1 MVILR
6 IVSLGLLFATFPM
19 FLLLTGKGR
28 FLLKSMIVKIKQGI
42 RSLLK
47 NLKLWSFND
56 REFRGASSKFPLEP
70 KPKRGESG
78 YVKPNGLVS
87 RLSKTITIAA
97 IVVAAVIAGNTVSA
111 QVTAL
116 PPLASL
122 KTVSV
127 REPDNL
133 GDFVKDKVAAIKLGK
148 ALFWDMQVGSDG
160 KTSCATCHFHA
171 GAARRF
177 SLSQVVKSK

>member
-19 FLLLTGKGR
+19 FLLLTGNGR
-28 FLLKSMIVKIKQGI
+28 FLLKSMVVQIKQGI
-42 RSLLK
+42 RSLK

-56 REFRGASSKFPLEP
+56 QESRGASSKFPVDP
-70 KPKRGESG
+70 KRKRGESG
-78 YVKPNGLVS
+78 YVKPNGIVS
-87 RLSKTITIAA
+87 KLSKTITIAA

-111 QVTAL
+111 QVTAF

-127 REPDNL
+127 PEPDNL
-133 GDFVKDKVAAIKLGK
+133 VLYKR
-148 ALFWDMQVGSDG
+148 QS
-160 KTSCATCHFHA
+160 SRH
-171 GAARRF
+171 
-177 SLSQVVKSK
+177 